1 MKEEELKKEIVKMKE
16 IEAEEKKMMMMRKKE
31 LEQSKRNR

>member
-16 IEAEEKKMMMMRKKE
+16 IEAEEKKIMMMRKKE
-31 LEQSKRNR
+31 LE